1 MGLFTIPCPNC
12 KQSHVRFSGSI
23 DQRCNDCKLAER
35 NKKMAQRGF
44 RGVLV
49 STKKKPVLAYHFV
62 GERLRDGKP
71 IPANGRWISRKDISM
86 CNYGL
91 HASLHP
97 FDALKYAPGE
107 TLCLVEMGGKIEYGD
122 DKLVAQKRKIVA
134 RFDATELLYDQARK
148 SALSVIGNW
157 KTPVPQV
164 VIDYLNTGRADLR
177 SAAESAARSAV
188 RSAVRSAAGSAARSA
203 ARSAAGSAARSAAES
218 AAWSAARSAA
228 ESAAESAAWSAAW
241 SAAGSAARSAAWSAA
256 WSAAESA
263 AWSAAGSAAESAAGE
278 RLLTAVVDKFKACL
292 SG

>member
-1 MGLFTIPCPNC
+1 MKP
-12 KQSHVRFSGSI
+12 
-23 DQRCNDCKLAER
+23 E
-35 NKKMAQRGF
+35 
-44 RGVLV
+44 GVLV

-62 GERLRDGKP
+62 GEKLRDGTP
-71 IPANGRWISRKDISM
+71 IPANGRWISRKDISI

-97 FDALKYAPGE
+97 FDALQYAPGG

-134 RFDATELLYDQARK
+134 RFDATKLLYDQARK

-177 SAAESAARSAV
+177 SAARYAAESAT
-188 RSAVRSAAGSAARSA
+188 RSA
-203 ARSAAGSAARSAAES
+203 ARYTAMYAARYAAESATWSATESAAEFAAWSAAES
-218 AAWSAARSAA
+218 ATWSAT
-228 ESAAESAAWSAAW
+228 E
-241 SAAGSAARSAAWSAA
+241 SAARSAAWSAA
-256 WSAAESA
+256 WSAARSAIESATEVA
-263 AWSAAGSAAESAAGE
+263 AWSAARE

-292 SG
+292 SA

>member
-1 MGLFTIPCPNC
+1 M
-12 KQSHVRFSGSI
+12 
-23 DQRCNDCKLAER
+23 
-35 NKKMAQRGF
+35 
-44 RGVLV
+44 

-62 GERLRDGKP
+62 SEKLRDGTP
-71 IPANGRWISRKDISM
+71 IPVNGRWISRKDISM
-86 CNYGL
+86 CKYGL

-134 RFDATELLYDQARK
+134 RFDATDLLYDQARK

-177 SAAESAARSAV
+177 SAAEFAARSVA
-188 RSAVRSAAGSAARSA
+188 RSVAEFAARSA
-203 ARSAAGSAARSAAES
+203 AESAAEFAAWSAAGSAARSAAES
-218 AAWSAARSAA
+218 AVGFAAWSAA
-228 ESAAESAAWSAAW
+228 ESAAESAVGSAAW
-241 SAAGSAARSAAWSAA
+241 SAVGFAARSAAGFAA

-263 AWSAAGSAAESAAGE
+263 VGSAAWSAAVSATRE

-292 SG
+292 

>member
-1 MGLFTIPCPNC
+1 MST
-12 KQSHVRFSGSI
+12 
-23 DQRCNDCKLAER
+23 
-35 NKKMAQRGF
+35 NKPKVIAKARA
-44 RGVLV
+44 
-49 STKKKPVLAYHFV
+49 KPAKKPVLAYHFV
-62 GERLRDGKP
+62 GEKLRDGKP

-177 SAAESAARSAV
+177 SAAWY
-188 RSAVRSAAGSAARSA
+188 AAGSEAVYAARHAAVSA
-203 ARSAAGSAARSAAES
+203 V
-218 AAWSAARSAA
+218 W
-228 ESAAESAAWSAAW
+228 
-241 SAAGSAARSAAWSAA
+241 
-256 WSAAESA
+256 SA
-263 AWSAAGSAAESAAGE
+263 AWSAAGSAAESAARE
-278 RLLTAVVDKFKACL
+278 RLLTAVVDKFKARLVL
-292 SG
+292 SPHLKTGD